1 MYADFCN
8 VPRNIFSLI
17 PHGAGVQAC
26 VSHRREVIGW
36 RQSKTRGETLHE
48 KVVVRQYARAKN
60 RILAGNDPVLDMIE
74 AEIDIEL
81 KREADERKLHRM
93 AKVNDFL
100 EMWQGSQNPRATL
113 SESCAHTMQITA
125 VGYISATE
133 DIVNTSWTNFQ
144 HDGVAAFKLSESLSQ
159 PTALSAK
166 DLLRGRTQI
175 FNVC

>member
-1 MYADFCN
+1 
-8 VPRNIFSLI
+8 
-17 PHGAGVQAC
+17 
-26 VSHRREVIGW
+26 
-36 RQSKTRGETLHE
+36 
-48 KVVVRQYARAKN
+48 
-60 RILAGNDPVLDMIE
+60 MIE

-81 KREADERKLHRM
+81 KREAEERKLHRM

-125 VGYISATE
+125 VGCISATE

-166 DLLRGRTQI
+166 NLLRGRTEI